1 MRKTIFIY
9 LLIAVSCQTQPLED
23 QINSF
28 VEIGEINIEGG
39 NLAAEISAYDEDTR
53 KLFVTNNAVGNRVD
67 IIDLSDPTNP
77 ILLDQILLKPWPD
90 IKLTINSLA
99 VENEILAVAVSAENL
114 QNPGTVFF
122 YETKNF
128 EKLAEVE
135 VGAMPDN
142 VIFTPDGSYALTA
155 NEGEPD
161 QTYTTDPPGSV
172 SIIETKSFTASHVL
186 FDSFADKQEDLRAR
200 GFRIFGLN
208 ASFSQD
214 IEPEYVASSE
224 DGKYAW
230 VTLQE
235 NNGIA
240 KIDIEKKQ
248 LLDIFP
254 LGFKD
259 FREPGN
265 EIDVCDNDDIILK
278 NWPIKGMYQPDAIA
292 TFKVN
297 GEDFLIT
304 ANEGD
309 ARDYQGYSETARV
322 SELLLDTMAFD
333 HLEKL
338 KSCDSLGRLIVTTT
352 MGDHDGD
359 GDFDEIYVFGTRSF
373 SIWNGTTGELIMDSK
388 NQLEKDLIDHS
399 DLYDDQRSDDKGTEP
414 ETVVIGYM
422 KNTPIAFIA
431 LERANAVVSYDLS
444 DPANPKFLQVLE
456 TGIGPEG
463 VLFIDKQNSPNG
475 TSLLIVSSEV
485 DGKIKLYQ
493 PQSPN

>member
-1 MRKTIFIY
+1 MRKTLFLCLLLVASCHKKTSEERTNTFI
-9 LLIAVSCQTQPLED
+9 
-23 QINSF
+23 
-28 VEIGEINIEGG
+28 EIGEINIEGG

-67 IIDLSDPTNP
+67 IIDITNP
-77 ILLDQILLKPWPD
+77 TKPLLLDQILLKPWPD
-90 IKLTINSLA
+90 VKLTINSLA

-122 YETKNF
+122 YETNNF

-155 NEGEPD
+155 NEGEPN
-161 QTYTTDPPGSV
+161 QAYTNDPSGSV
-172 SIIETKSFTASHVL
+172 SIIETKTFTANHVL
-186 FDSFADKQEDLRAR
+186 FDSFTNRKDELVAK
-200 GFRIFGLN
+200 GFRIFGPN

-214 IEPEYVASSE
+214 IEPEYVTSSE
-224 DGKYAW
+224 DGKIAW

-240 KIDIEKKQ
+240 KIDIENKR
-248 LLDIFP
+248 LIDIFP

-259 FREPGN
+259 FREQGN
-265 EIDVCDNDDIILK
+265 EIDVCDNDNILLK
-278 NWPIKGMYQPDAIA
+278 NWPIKGIYQPDAIA
-292 TFKVN
+292 VFQID
-297 GEDFLIT
+297 GEEYLIT

-309 ARDYQGYSETARV
+309 ARDYEGYSETKRV
-322 SELLLDTMAFD
+322 SELNLDTTAFE

-373 SIWNGTTGELIMDSK
+373 SIWNATTGELVMDSK
-388 NQLEKDLIDHS
+388 NQLEHDLITHS
-399 DLYDDQRSDDKGTEP
+399 DLYDDKRSDDKGTEP
-414 ETVVIGYM
+414 EGVVVGNMESI
-422 KNTPIAFIA
+422 PVAFIA

-444 DPANPKFLQVLE
+444 DPSNPKFLQVLE
-456 TGIGPEG
+456 TGVGPEG
-463 VLFIDKQNSPNG
+463 ILFIDKQNSPNG

-493 PQSPN
+493 PQSSN